1 MLFTFSLLSSCGR
14 EAEVKTST
22 GGQGGAP
29 APAQEEPV
37 PIEVPFQERLNALE
51 THPEKCAAPQAKALE
66 KIDSEL
72 RALYLKELA
81 ATKTLPEAQNVDASL
96 SPYFARVR
104 TVAEACQGTRL
115 ARTSPEETVVAS
127 YLKEATCENLVAD
140 DALLAYKLFQG
151 SLGQESTQALG
162 KLLASCGRTDTA
174 ANEKSFRASRLGGLE
189 LKRQGATKNPC
200 SLDSLYF
207 ADESSAQIAEEYQ
220 AVARPLP
227 AARILSLQLHLR
239 SGLSFRK
246 LRSSCEE
253 KNQVEPVLALQ
264 GLEAELSAFEVKQ
277 DRCGADDTLTGIKAR
292 AIEAESAD
300 QAKLLSRKFRDI
312 VKGRYQALL
321 AKAQLLETA
330 CQEQKE
336 GNLRN
341 AQYYGLKARWEAFR
355 AQDGYSE
362 ARLGEAATLL
372 AELQKAKSAD
382 NALTL
387 SPAGR
392 AELKKLYRE
401 LEGSIAKWQEACR
414 ASLAA
419 EKERQRLEEEKKKQ
433 EEERKRLEE
442 EKRKREEERK
452 RLEEEKKKQEEERKR
467 LEEEKRKEAERKRAE
482 EEKRRKEEAEK
493 KRLEEEKKKTEE
505 QRRQEEEK
513 RKREEERKR
522 AEEEK
527 RRKEEERKRA
537 ELEKYRSVEE
547 KRQKLTPPKWE
558 QMKNPN
564 HKAWTNT
571 VLSVIRK
578 RMSDFDQA
586 RDAESFCP
594 GYHKAELHERENCWL
609 QLVSFIALK
618 ESNYKQVSS
627 FVESNGVAS
636 IGFLA
641 LSVGECDAFG
651 ARTARDLNDPVKN
664 LTCGTNKM
672 AALIARDKM
681 ISDTDIGPDL
691 VQRRNGRGAAAYWS
705 TLKPKHK
712 VYHKINKRWY
722 TVGFKPLFQEWL
734 KDYKKP
740 RK

>member
-1 MLFTFSLLSSCGR
+1 MLLTLSLLSSCGR
-14 EAEVKTST
+14 DAEVKTSS
-22 GGQGGAP
+22 GGQAGAP
-29 APAQEEPV
+29 PPVQDEPA

-51 THPEKCAAPQAKALE
+51 IHPEKCAAPQAKALE
-66 KIDSEL
+66 KIDAEL
-72 RALYLKELA
+72 RALYIKELA
-81 ATKTLPEAQNVDASL
+81 AAKTLPEAKNVDTSL

-104 TVAEACQGTRL
+104 AVAEGCQSGRL
-115 ARTSPEETVVAS
+115 ARTSPEEAVISS

-140 DALLAYKLFQG
+140 DALLAYRLFQG
-151 SLGQESTQALG
+151 NLSQESAQALG
-162 KLLASCGRTDTA
+162 KLLSSCGRTDTA
-174 ANEKSFRASRLGGLE
+174 ANEKSFRASKLGSLE
-189 LKRQGATKNPC
+189 IKRQGAAKNPC

-207 ADESSAQIAEEYQ
+207 ADESTEQIAEEYQ

-227 AARILSLQLHLR
+227 AARLLSLQLHLH

-246 LRSSCEE
+246 LRASCEE
-253 KNQVEPVLALQ
+253 KNQVEPALALQ

-277 DRCGADDTLTGIKAR
+277 DRCGADDTLAGIKAR

-321 AKAQLLETA
+321 AKAQLLEA
-330 CQEQKE
+330 GCQEQKE
-336 GNLRN
+336 SNLRN
-341 AQYYGLKARWEAFR
+341 AQVYGLKARWDAFR
-355 AQDGYSE
+355 AQESYSE
-362 ARLGEAATLL
+362 ARLSDASALL
-372 AELQKAKSAD
+372 AEVLKAKSAD
-382 NALTL
+382 NSLNL

-392 AELKKLYRE
+392 AELKQLYRE

-419 EKERQRLEEEKKKQ
+419 EKERQRLEEEKRKQ
-433 EEERKRLEE
+433 EERKRAEEERKRLEE
-442 EKRKREEERK
+442 EKRKD
-452 RLEEEKKKQEEERKR
+452 
-467 LEEEKRKEAERKRAE
+467 AERKRAE
-482 EEKRRKEEAEK
+482 EEQRRKEEAEK

-505 QRRQEEEK
+505 QKRLEERK
-513 RKREEERKR
+513 RKQEEERKR

-527 RRKEEERKRA
+527 KKGESEQRRKEEERKRA
-537 ELEKYRSVEE
+537 EQEKYRSVEE

-558 QMKNPN
+558 QMKKPN
-564 HKAWTNT
+564 HKVWTNT

-578 RMSDFDQA
+578 RMNDFDQA
-586 RDAESFCP
+586 RDADSFCP

-641 LSVGECDAFG
+641 LSVGECDAYG

-664 LTCGTNKM
+664 LTCGTNMM
-672 AALIARDKM
+672 ARLIAKDKM